1 MAGAEV
7 TTLARPYA
15 RAAFSQA
22 VQADGKGK
30 AGGKGKQAQG
40 LAAWSRM
47 LAFLAEA
54 ASAEP
59 LQRVMANPL
68 LSAGD
73 KAAAFAQVLEG
84 ELTDEGQRL
93 LALLAEHGRLPLL
106 PQVATLFE
114 NLRAQHQKTVNVSL
128 VSAFEVSKKQAQ
140 ELAAALTRRLKREVS
155 LSASQ
160 DPALIGGALVKV
172 EDTVMDGSVRGRLQK
187 LSQALS

>member
-15 RAAFSQA
+15 RAVFSQA

-30 AGGKGKQAQG
+30 ASDKG

-59 LQRVMANPL
+59 LQRLMANPL

-84 ELTDEGQRL
+84 ELNDEGQRL

-106 PQVATLFE
+106 PQVAALFE
-114 NLRAQHQKTVNVSL
+114 GLRAQHQKTVSVSL

-140 ELAAALTRRLKREVS
+140 ELAAALKSRLKREVS
-155 LSASQ
+155 LATSQ
-160 DPALIGGALVKV
+160 DPRLIGGALVKV

-187 LSQALS
+187 LSQALN